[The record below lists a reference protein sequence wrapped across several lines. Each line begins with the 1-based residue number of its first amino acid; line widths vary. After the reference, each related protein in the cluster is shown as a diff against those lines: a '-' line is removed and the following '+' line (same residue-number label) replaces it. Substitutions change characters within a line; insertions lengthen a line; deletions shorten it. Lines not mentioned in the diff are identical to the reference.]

1 MPKNMFHVM
10 VSKMYN
16 KYVLF
21 KFNQKK
27 VETKDFHRKKLLTN
41 MLTIHVNKIVIT
53 DRVSRNK
60 GKD

>member
-1 MPKNMFHVM
+1 MFHVI

-21 KFNQKK
+21 KFKQKK

>member
-1 MPKNMFHVM
+1 MFHVM

-27 VETKDFHRKKLLTN
+27 VEAKDFHRKKLLTN

-53 DRVSRNK
+53 DKVSRNK